1 MAERHKRGREEKP
14 AGLKKEAVR
23 EITPPREEL
32 GTSDEVVMSGKI
44 YYAQEKS
51 FWEESAD
58 RQYIATPE
66 DKNDL
71 QHGIVTWADAASSD
85 TGENEE
91 IDRRLEHILKH
102 RKKQPP
108 EYDL

>member
-1 MAERHKRGREEKP
+1 MVERLKKGREVKP
-14 AGLKKEAVR
+14 AEHKKGMIPD
-23 EITPPREEL
+23 ITPPRDEL

-66 DKNDL
+66 DKKDL
-71 QHGIVTWADAASSD
+71 QHGIVTWIDAAESD
-85 TGENEE
+85 TGENED
-91 IDRRLEHILKH
+91 IDRRLEQILKH

>member
-1 MAERHKRGREEKP
+1 MARKGGKEKTE
-14 AGLKKEAVR
+14 GKKKEAMR
-23 EITPPREEL
+23 DITPPREEL
-32 GTSDEVVMSGKI
+32 GTSDEIVMSGRV

-51 FWEESAD
+51 LWQLSSD

-66 DKNDL
+66 DKTDL
-71 QHGIVTWADAASSD
+71 QHGAVTWVDAATSD

-102 RKKQPP
+102 RKKEPP

>member
-1 MAERHKRGREEKP
+1 MAERHKTRGDEKP
-14 AGLKKEAVR
+14 AGQKKEAMR
-23 EITPPREEL
+23 DITPPREEL
-32 GTSDEVVMSGKI
+32 GTSDEVVMSGRV

-51 FWEESAD
+51 LWEESAD

-66 DKNDL
+66 DKKDL
-71 QHGIVTWADAASSD
+71 QHGVVTWVDAATAD

-102 RKKQPP
+102 RKKEPP

>member
-1 MAERHKRGREEKP
+1 MVERHKKGGVEKP
-14 AGLKKEAVR
+14 AGHKKDIMPD
-23 EITPPREEL
+23 ITPPREEL
-32 GTSDEVVMSGKI
+32 GTSDEVVMSGNI

-51 FWEESAD
+51 LWEESAD

-71 QHGIVTWADAASSD
+71 QHGVVTWIDAATS
-85 TGENEE
+85 GENEE
-91 IDRRLEHILKH
+91 TDRRLEQILKH